1 MFISIH
7 TEDIEVPVEELALLN
22 LTEFNKAKAFILKS
36 LSEEDIKIL
45 KENFIFDIHPL
56 KINLKDYA

>member
-1 MFISIH
+1 MFISVDTSKVVIP
-7 TEDIEVPVEELALLN
+7 TEELALLN

-36 LSEEDIKIL
+36 LSEEDVKTL

-56 KINLKDYA
+56 DINLKDY